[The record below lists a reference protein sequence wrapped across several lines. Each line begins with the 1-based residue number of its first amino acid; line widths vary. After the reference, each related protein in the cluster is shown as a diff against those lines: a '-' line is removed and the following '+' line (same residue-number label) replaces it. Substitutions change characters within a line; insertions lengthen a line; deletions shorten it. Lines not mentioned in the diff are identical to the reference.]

1 MPIVVPTEE
10 RIDKIISRCSLKDI
24 TIFQIS
30 KHGLRPD
37 EVSKITL
44 RDIDLQ
50 RELLS
55 VRTSKLGAERTIKLK
70 ETAIMNLR
78 TYIQRKNLTELN
90 VRLFPKPD
98 KLRQKWN
105 RYRKRAYLNF
115 RDQELLKIRLYDL
128 RHWFATTEYI
138 KTRDLLH
145 VKYLLGHRYIESTMV
160 YVHLAQG
167 QINTSEDYSCKTA
180 KSIEEA
186 TALIEAGFEYIT
198 EMDGVKLFRKRK

>member
-1 MPIVVPTEE
+1 M
-10 RIDKIISRCSLKDI
+10 
-24 TIFQIS
+24 
-30 KHGLRPD
+30 RPD

-198 EMDGVKLFRKRK
+198 EMDGVKLFRKSK